1 MKSAQVCQPEAASPP
16 SSVSAAAALVEVERL
31 RIELRRERDDL
42 RPRHRVRLERHF
54 LAGGEVLEIAHWLVR

>member
-16 SSVSAAAALVEVERL
+16 SSVSDADGLVEMERL

-42 RPRHRVRLERHF
+42 RPRHGVRLERQF
-54 LAGGEVLEIAHWLVR
+54 LARGKSSK